1 MKTYKEFIITAD
13 PFNVDILSSLLWELD
28 ITGINEEENCLKVFT
43 DPENPVTIDEIIL
56 QLKKLQSENLIT
68 NFNISES
75 IVEEKNWN
83 EEWEKSL
90 NVIHITDRIVIKPSF
105 KPYEKQK
112 NEIVITIDPKM
123 SFGTGEH
130 ATTKLIVRLL
140 EKNIISGM
148 KILDVG
154 TGTGILAILSICLG
168 ASAVVGFDNDE
179 WCYENAVENS
189 ELNNVAD
196 KVQIIFGEINNIAD
210 SDFDMILANIQK
222 NILLDLADEFKKRLK
237 TGWVL
242 LLSGLLN
249 EDEEGIRNN
258 YSGSGFRFIESI
270 HLDEWLASSFQRT

>member
-105 KPYEKQK
+105 NLMK
-112 NEIVITIDPKM
+112 NRKM
-123 SFGTGEH
+123 
-130 ATTKLIVRLL
+130 K
-140 EKNIISGM
+140 
-148 KILDVG
+148 
-154 TGTGILAILSICLG
+154 
-168 ASAVVGFDNDE
+168 
-179 WCYENAVENS
+179 
-189 ELNNVAD
+189 
-196 KVQIIFGEINNIAD
+196 
-210 SDFDMILANIQK
+210 
-222 NILLDLADEFKKRLK
+222 
-237 TGWVL
+237 
-242 LLSGLLN
+242 
-249 EDEEGIRNN
+249 
-258 YSGSGFRFIESI
+258 
-270 HLDEWLASSFQRT
+270 